1 VRYLHTKGHDGNSYR
16 TAPRHTAPLSSTM
29 LETGAAPPF
38 SNLSTYPINQSGRE
52 DLNFR
57 PPAPEAGALPSC
69 ATPRA
74 YTYLQ
79 KPTGCIVQQVTS
91 RCNTKFFCT
100 LPLQPT
106 CRSASRLF
114 VPMQRYPLAY
124 VLSRSRNRWRV
135 CNHRDPTW
143 APLRWLPIMSLRSVC
158 PAWESLACDYELRPS
173 RGSAMANS
181 PTSPGPTRVSNASHL
196 L

>member
-1 VRYLHTKGHDGNSYR
+1 RLGQYSTGFVLVLPHGMYQSVLLCPLLPLLQYVRYLHTKGHDGNSYR

-100 LPLQPT
+100 LPLQPA
-106 CRSASRLF
+106 CRSASCLF
-114 VPMQRYPLAY
+114 VPMQR
-124 VLSRSRNRWRV
+124 
-135 CNHRDPTW
+135 
-143 APLRWLPIMSLRSVC
+143 
-158 PAWESLACDYELRPS
+158 
-173 RGSAMANS
+173 
-181 PTSPGPTRVSNASHL
+181 
-196 L
+196 